1 MRYPTLQ
8 LSLIAVF
15 DLESLTKVAN
25 ISARISSTVLLSVK
39 QTEAIE
45 EIARGLTLLLN
56 NSLTSARSNLL
67 NLPTA
72 FSEL

>member
-8 LSLIAVF
+8 LSLIEVF
-15 DLESLTKVAN
+15 DLESLTKVAM

-56 NSLTSARSNLL
+56 NSFTSARSNLL

>member
-8 LSLIAVF
+8 FSLIEAF
-15 DLESLTKVAN
+15 DLASLTKVAK

-56 NSLTSARSNLL
+56 SSFTSARSNLL

>member
-8 LSLIAVF
+8 LSLIEVF

-45 EIARGLTLLLN
+45 EIPRGLTVLLN